1 MPYDPEMD
9 KMLKKWKCEETGLVV
24 SINQYGN
31 GEPKVQI
38 GPRILLKKDGTER
51 APVKAGRLTIED
63 IMWLYDLIDDV
74 KDEMTKLAKPET
86 IQSIYEANNQTNQAT
101 TCPSGRNKDPNP
113 PAITPRI
120 MISGNAGKAKKVA
133 SGATQETMPK

>member
-9 KMLKKWKCEETGLVV
+9 KVLKKWKCEETGLLV

-51 APVKAGRLTIED
+51 APAKAGRLTIEH
-63 IMWLYDLIDDV
+63 IMWLYDMIDEV
-74 KDEMTKLAKPET
+74 KDEMTKLAKPE
-86 IQSIYEANNQTNQAT
+86 
-101 TCPSGRNKDPNP
+101 
-113 PAITPRI
+113 
-120 MISGNAGKAKKVA
+120 
-133 SGATQETMPK
+133 